1 MQYFDVL
8 QRWCMF
14 RLLPWNW
21 TLGRHYHGD
30 SFSNSSCTILKL
42 ASSCVSSRTYFG
54 VSAYKLQ
61 SVIFLMNRNCTFVNG
76 VVKLLWLCFA
86 CCPSQL
92 IWVQT
97 RALYAWYKH
106 KFRKLGKTFDCRWH
120 IHLNL
125 GSVCGSPIVL
135 VRYVDSLLALCS
147 VNIWRKCFNSCLQQ
161 QQKLTTASRF

>member
-1 MQYFDVL
+1 MQPIEIAKLLCVL
-8 QRWCMF
+8 TYIFWCI
-14 RLLPWNW
+14 
-21 TLGRHYHGD
+21 
-30 SFSNSSCTILKL
+30 C
-42 ASSCVSSRTYFG
+42 
-54 VSAYKLQ
+54 LQ
-61 SVIFLMNRNCTFVNG
+61 TAKCDISYESNCTFVNG
-76 VVKLLWLCFA
+76 VVKLLSLCFA